1 MCPCK
6 RLHLKAGHCFISEKN
21 IALELAI
28 VPVSSSYASGS
39 VSLAFFFSYLAMKK
53 LQHERC

>member
-39 VSLAFFFSYLAMKK
+39 VSLAFFFISSNEKIAT
-53 LQHERC
+53 